1 MTTGSTALYLQGMG
15 TAASASSTGRQTIA
29 PSALAAERYT
39 GRSIRE
45 PRDQTSTSRQPTTL
59 QSTPAQVTEQPD
71 VLIVRQ
77 QFHGVVTKIDWRH
90 GEFRADLVP
99 LLPDELENE
108 ARSMRAMEA
117 NFSID
122 EIPSPDRELLEI
134 GVPFRWII
142 GRRVSTLGRDE
153 TVSSLYIRRLPKVT
167 ERMLRLK
174 DEAAAQLA
182 ARLKSYAQHT

>member
-1 MTTGSTALYLQGMG
+1 
-15 TAASASSTGRQTIA
+15 
-29 PSALAAERYT
+29 
-39 GRSIRE
+39 
-45 PRDQTSTSRQPTTL
+45 
-59 QSTPAQVTEQPD
+59 
-71 VLIVRQ
+71 
-77 QFHGVVTKIDWRH
+77 
-90 GEFRADLVP
+90 
-99 LLPDELENE
+99 
-108 ARSMRAMEA
+108 MRAMEA